1 RFDPGATPEERQRL
15 LAALRAIRTD
25 AGVIIPKGMEIELL
39 EAARS
44 GTGDYKTLHDT
55 MDETIAKAI
64 LGQTMTTDNGSSK
77 SQAEVHM
84 EVRQDI
90 VKADADL

>member
-1 RFDPGATPEERQRL
+1 
-15 LAALRAIRTD
+15 

-90 VKADADL
+90 VKADADLICESFNLGPVRWLTMFNFAGA